1 MSTAAIRK
9 KLHQYIDIADEKKL
23 KAIFTMVEDEIEE
36 TSVFWSD
43 PSFINELKRRERSY
57 LNGSEK
63 IISQK
68 TSAARIKSLLQKVNA
83 K

>member
-57 LNGSEK
+57 LNGSGK